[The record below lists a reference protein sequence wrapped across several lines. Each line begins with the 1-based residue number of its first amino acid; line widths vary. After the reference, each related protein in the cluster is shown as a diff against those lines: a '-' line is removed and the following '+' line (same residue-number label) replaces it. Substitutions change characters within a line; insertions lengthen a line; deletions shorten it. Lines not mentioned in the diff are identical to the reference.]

1 MEEELK
7 ERIRY
12 ILAHEY
18 LDVRW
23 NSIERFISQSE
34 PIYEK
39 FINEVKEYL
48 KKKFREREKS
58 L

>member
-1 MEEELK
+1 ML
-7 ERIRY
+7 RN

-34 PIYEK
+34 PLYEK

-48 KKKFREREKS
+48 KKKLGEMEEG